1 MEHSS
6 HISDILTTLIVQ
18 SNQVYFIFD
27 PLAQEFVF
35 LNDAFYRIWGTA
47 SGQHSQKAT
56 LLQHAVHPDDRQYV
70 AEGYRQLLAGEKKQ
84 DMEFRIVNALGIEKW
99 LNVSVWWVEGKN
111 NKVFLTGTAEDI
123 SGIKQYLDNLQ
134 KFGAKKNSVLEIL
147 SHDLAGPLNVLQNL
161 AGLVATKVKSYED
174 QQLNEL
180 IHMMIE
186 SCKRNVK
193 LIREFVSVEFLES
206 SAVVLNK
213 QRINIVERFKQ
224 IIEEYKYSEEAIAK
238 TFHFQYSNEPLILE
252 IDDMKFMQII
262 NNLVSNAIKFTP
274 DNGAIS
280 LHIEEKEHTVLFTVA
295 DDGIGIP
302 ADLQPV
308 LFDKF
313 SKARRPGLRG
323 EESTGLGMSIIKN
336 LVSWHGGKIWF
347 KVKKIKAL
355 LFT

>member
-1 MEHSS
+1 
-6 HISDILTTLIVQ
+6 
-18 SNQVYFIFD
+18 
-27 PLAQEFVF
+27 
-35 LNDAFYRIWGTA
+35 
-47 SGQHSQKAT
+47 
-56 LLQHAVHPDDRQYV
+56 V
-70 AEGYRQLLAGEKKQ
+70 ADGYRQLLAGEKKQ
-84 DMEFRIVNALGIEKW
+84 DMEFRIVNALGIEKC
-99 LNVSVWWVEGKN
+99 LKVLVTKVEGEK
-111 NKVFLTGTAEDI
+111 NKVFLSGTAEDI
-123 SGIKQYLDNLQ
+123 SGTKQYLDNLQ

-147 SHDLAGPLNVLQNL
+147 SHDLAGPLNILQNL

-180 IHMMIE
+180 INMMIE

-193 LIREFVSVEFLES
+193 LIREFVAVEFLES

-213 QRINIVERFKQ
+213 QRINIVGRFKQ
-224 IIEEYKYSEEAIAK
+224 IIEEYKNSEEAIGK
-238 TFHFQYSNEPLILE
+238 TFHFHFSHEPLILE

-262 NNLVSNAIKFTP
+262 NNLVSNSIKFTP
-274 DNGAIS
+274 DNGNIS
-280 LHIEEKEHTVLFTVA
+280 LQIEEKENTVLFTVA

-308 LFDKF
+308 VFDKF

-347 KVKKIKAL
+347 ESEENKGTTFYIEL
-355 LFT
+355 LKD